1 MPGHPR
7 ARRYAS
13 KQLSERMREAGEQLA
28 LDFRKATAFE
38 HPGIRGG
45 QREESVRRFL
55 QERLPGGYNVTT
67 GTVFDAR
74 DEQSKQLDVLI
85 YRVRD
90 TPFLVPGDPVL
101 VPCESLLAAIEIKS
115 RLDPAKLREGLQVAR
130 SIRDLRPFDKEF
142 ANART
147 RGQEADDQPRCLF
160 SVFAF
165 GTDLA
170 GGEDWLAREGARFVR
185 LAQELS
191 VPPQYVDRL
200 IVMDRG
206 IINCAEGRGHDTA
219 RSGQSAMQIWFVHL
233 MNHLLRE
240 DRRRKEIDIDIYS
253 GRNQWMALPDW
264 PSPAATRARK
274 TPSPAEREASPA
286 PRRQARVTRT
296 QRTRTHR
303 GRSSQP

>member
-1 MPGHPR
+1 M
-7 ARRYAS
+7 
-13 KQLSERMREAGEQLA
+13 KEAGEQLA

-38 HPGIRGG
+38 HAGIQGG

-55 QERLPGGYNVTT
+55 QERLPGGYEVTT

-74 DEQSKQLDVLI
+74 DKQSKQLDVLI

-115 RLDPAKLREGLQVAR
+115 TLTAAKLREGLEVAR
-130 SIRDLRPFDKEF
+130 SIRGLRPFDKEF
-142 ANART
+142 ADART

-160 SVFAF
+160 SIFAF
-165 GTDLA
+165 GTDLTP
-170 GGEDWLAREGARFVR
+170 GKDWLPREGARFIRV
-185 LAQELS
+185 AQELY

-233 MNHLLRE
+233 INHLLRE

-253 GRNQWMALPDW
+253 SRNRWTALPDW
-264 PSPAATRARK
+264 PRPVPPRERKSPASAKAKPPAPAR
-274 TPSPAEREASPA
+274 REASH
-286 PRRQARVTRT
+286 RQPQRTRT
-296 QRTRTHR
+296 QRSRTRTRR
-303 GRSSQP
+303 GRPSQT